1 MTVEKQVEL
10 NEVDTIT
17 VKFAGDSGD
26 GIQLTGDQFGN
37 TTAFAGNDF
46 ATFPDFPS
54 EIRAPLGT
62 TYGVSSYQIQFAAKD
77 IYTPGDTPEVLVCF
91 NPAALKVNLDV
102 VNKGGL
108 IIVNEDEF
116 TDKNLKKAGFDGN
129 PLDPTSETLKDF
141 RVHKIPIT
149 TLTLQALDEMEM
161 GHGDKLRCKN
171 FLALGVV
178 SWLFSRP
185 LEPIEKFLNK
195 KFGKK
200 PQVLEANLKVL
211 HAGFNICDTMEI
223 FPIMYK
229 VPPAKL
235 EPGTYRNIN
244 GALATS
250 YGLLVASQKI
260 DIPIVFS
267 GYPITPASEI
277 LHTLAALKQFDVAA
291 IQTEDEIAAVTMAL
305 GAAYAGKLGITGSSG
320 PGIALKVEAINLAV
334 MTELPLI
341 IFDFMRSGI
350 STGMPTKTEQGDLL
364 MSLYGRPSDSYL
376 IVLAPSSAADCF
388 WISIEAVRLATKYMT
403 PVIVLSEGFLINSS
417 EPWKIPDLD
426 NIPEMKAPFRINPEG
441 YLPYKRNK
449 ETLARDWVKIGTPGL
464 EHTIGGLEKTN
475 ETGNITQDPENHD
488 LMTRLRYEKT
498 QKVANDIPDIEI
510 IGDKDADLLLVGWGS
525 TLGSMRAAMEVV
537 QGSGKKV
544 AMINIRYLNP
554 LPKNLGDILRSF
566 KKVVVVELNLGHL
579 NMIIRSKFMID
590 TAFLGRV
597 TGQPI
602 PVTEMIEFI
611 NKELDSL
618 KEH

>member
-579 NMIIRSKFMID
+579 NMILRSKFMID

>member
-1 MTVEKQVEL
+1 MSVEKQI

-37 TTAFAGNDF
+37 TTAIAGNDF

-91 NPAALKVNLDV
+91 NPAALKVNIGI

-116 TDKNLKKAGFDGN
+116 TDKNLKKAGFETN
-129 PLDPTSETLKDF
+129 PLDPDDDTLRDY
-141 RVHKIPIT
+141 RVHKIKIT
-149 TLTLQALDEMEM
+149 TLTLESLSEMEM
-161 GHGDKLRCKN
+161 GHADKLRCKN

-185 LEPIEKFLNK
+185 LEPIENFLK
-195 KFGKK
+195 SKFGKK
-200 PQVLEANLKVL
+200 PQILEANMKVL

-250 YGLLVASQKI
+250 YGLLAAAEKI
-260 DIPIVFS
+260 ELPIVFS

-277 LHTLAALKQFDVAA
+277 LHTLAALKQFNVAA

-305 GAAYAGKLGITGSSG
+305 GAAYGGSLGITGSSG
-320 PGIALKVEAINLAV
+320 PGLALKVEAINLAV

-364 MSLYGRPSDSYL
+364 MSLFGRPSDSHL
-376 IVLAPSSAADCF
+376 IVLAPSSAQDCF
-388 WISIEAVRLATKYMT
+388 WISVEAVRLATKYMT

-417 EPWKIPDLD
+417 EPWKIPNLD
-426 NIPEMKAPFRINPEG
+426 DIPEMKSEFRTDPEG

-449 ETLARDWVKIGTPGL
+449 ETLARDWVRIGTPGL

-475 ETGNITQDPENHD
+475 ETGQITQDPENHD

-498 QKVANDIPDIEI
+498 QKVANDIPELEI
-510 IGDKDADLLLVGWGS
+510 MGDKDADLLLVGWGS
-525 TLGSMRAAMEVV
+525 TLGSMRASMEAVAS
-537 QGSGKKV
+537 QGKKV
-544 AMINIRYLNP
+544 AMINIRHLNP

-566 KKVVVVELNLGHL
+566 KKVAVIELNLGHL
-579 NMIIRSKFMID
+579 NMLIRSKFLID

-602 PVTEMIEFI
+602 AVTEMIDFI
-611 NKELDSL
+611 NKELETI

>member
-1 MTVEKQVEL
+1 
-10 NEVDTIT
+10 
-17 VKFAGDSGD
+17 
-26 GIQLTGDQFGN
+26 
-37 TTAFAGNDF
+37 
-46 ATFPDFPS
+46 
-54 EIRAPLGT
+54 
-62 TYGVSSYQIQFAAKD
+62 
-77 IYTPGDTPEVLVCF
+77 
-91 NPAALKVNLDV
+91 
-102 VNKGGL
+102 
-108 IIVNEDEF
+108 
-116 TDKNLKKAGFDGN
+116 
-129 PLDPTSETLKDF
+129 
-141 RVHKIPIT
+141 
-149 TLTLQALDEMEM
+149 
-161 GHGDKLRCKN
+161 
-171 FLALGVV
+171 
-178 SWLFSRP
+178 
-185 LEPIEKFLNK
+185 
-195 KFGKK
+195 
-200 PQVLEANLKVL
+200 
-211 HAGFNICDTMEI
+211 
-223 FPIMYK
+223 
-229 VPPAKL
+229 
-235 EPGTYRNIN
+235 
-244 GALATS
+244 
-250 YGLLVASQKI
+250 
-260 DIPIVFS
+260 
-267 GYPITPASEI
+267 
-277 LHTLAALKQFDVAA
+277 
-291 IQTEDEIAAVTMAL
+291 MAL

-403 PVIVLSEGFLINSS
+403 PVIVLSEGFLVNSS

-426 NIPEMKAPFRINPEG
+426 SIPDMKAPFRTNPEG

-498 QKVANDIPDIEI
+498 QKVANDIPDLEI
-510 IGDKDADLLLVGWGS
+510 LGDKDADLLLVGWGS

-537 QGSGKKV
+537 QAAGKKV

-554 LPKNLGDILRSF
+554 LPKNLGEILRSF

-590 TAFLGRV
+590 TSFLGRV

>member
-244 GALATS
+244 GSLATS

>member
-46 ATFPDFPS
+46 ATCPDFPS

-149 TLTLQALDEMEM
+149 TLTLQALDEMDM

-376 IVLAPSSAADCF
+376 IVLAPSSASDCF

-417 EPWKIPDLD
+417 EPWNIPDID

-537 QGSGKKV
+537 QASGKKV